1 MTNRVLG
8 LMTALILSLSGLA
21 LANDDGFTVG
31 GVGEFGGEAVS
42 PYDEN
47 GWSSLDSYRQ
57 ARDCCGYQN
66 SPTDAQLWSDA
77 NQADSGSVDQIE
89 NANCP
94 QATYNQLRATCG
106 AGQTCTAQSRSTFLP
121 MRDYNLANAC
131 ISPRYDNFDE
141 YQAAN
146 NRGFGLNA
154 ADVALYEEL
163 DETTW
168 DGFCPND
175 DCSTATKTQF
185 LAAKDEYQQ
194 AQNTI
199 QTALGDEAAA
209 AKFTA
214 PLLAGSSIVTN
225 FSSFETECSVAPT
238 EATISANLDRIKYF
252 FGKSSAENSE
262 ENAAK
267 QLCYATAAHTDLAW
281 HSKMLS
287 SFIIAADN
295 SVTSAP
301 DFKGCSWWKDKA
313 AITGANTQAMKTA
326 QNTIAYDVVNQ
337 PSDLSFGEPTLSED
351 QGHAIL
357 NYTLNGQGTVSGA
370 SAKLRSYASNEDGF
384 VVASTPV
391 KTLTVNAVEKI
402 QTTDKLY
409 KVYQRTASSSV
420 STLRNAINSPGGA
433 CPSGYS
439 IVSSTNNNTLTTLRN
454 VALSHGTGT
463 AMPAGHRME
472 ACSGNFAACNAGYQ
486 VCSNPSG
493 ANWNMRFMIYGEKGG
508 QTCGVT
514 RKRKSGGWDADNSNF
529 PSSFTMYPAG
539 GQCKD
544 AGYSS
549 GNPRISNGCTGW
561 CWVRVLCRK
570 NGENHIVWP

>member
-1 MTNRVLG
+1 MTHR
-8 LMTALILSLSGLA
+8 ILCLVAVFFFSMSGMA
-21 LANDDGFTVG
+21 FANEDGFSVG
-31 GVGEFGGEAVS
+31 GVGEFGGEGSS
-42 PYDEN
+42 PYSDN
-47 GWSSLDSYRQ
+47 GWASLDSYRQ

-77 NQADSGSVDQIE
+77 NQADSGSFDQIE
-89 NANCP
+89 NANCAA
-94 QATYNQLRATCG
+94 ATYDQLRTTCG
-106 AGQTCTAQSRSTFLP
+106 VGQTCSAQSRSTFLP

-131 ISPRYDNFDE
+131 INPRYDDFNA
-141 YQAAN
+141 YKAASDK
-146 NRGFGLNA
+146 GFGLNA
-154 ADVALYEEL
+154 ADVALYAEL

-185 LAAKDEYQQ
+185 LTAKNEYQQ
-194 AQNTI
+194 AQNTV
-199 QTALGDEAAA
+199 QTALGDPATAN
-209 AKFTA
+209 KFTA

-225 FSSFETECSVAPT
+225 FSSYETECAVAPT

-252 FGKSSAENSE
+252 FGKSSATNSE

-267 QLCYATAAHTDLAW
+267 QLCFATAGHTDLAW

-287 SFIIAADN
+287 SFTADN

-326 QNTIAYDVVNQ
+326 NNTIVYDVVGQ
-337 PSDLSFGEPTLSED
+337 PSDLSFGSPTLSED
-351 QGHAIL
+351 KGHAVL
-357 NYTLNGQGTVSGA
+357 NYALDGQGTVSGA
-370 SAKLRSYASNEDGF
+370 TANLRTYASNEDGF

-391 KTLTVNAVEKI
+391 RALTVNAVDKI

-420 STLRNAINSPGGA
+420 SSLRNAINSPGNA
-433 CPSGYS
+433 CPAGYS
-439 IVSSTNNNTLTTLRN
+439 IVSSTNSNTLTTLRN

-463 AMPAGHRME
+463 TMPAGHRME

-486 VCSNPSG
+486 VCSNPAG
-493 ANWNMRFMIYGEKGG
+493 ANWNMRFMIYGEKSG

-514 RKRKSGGWDADNSNF
+514 RKRKSGGWDSDSSNF
-529 PSSFTMYPAG
+529 PNSFSMYSVN

-549 GNPRISNGCTGW
+549 GNPHISNGCTGW

>member
-1 MTNRVLG
+1 MTHRNLCLV
-8 LMTALILSLSGLA
+8 AVFFLSMSGMA
-21 LANDDGFTVG
+21 FANEDGFSVG
-31 GVGEFGGEAVS
+31 GVGEFGGEGSS
-42 PYDEN
+42 PYSDN
-47 GWSSLDSYRQ
+47 GWASLDSYRQ

-77 NQADSGSVDQIE
+77 NQADSGSFDQIE
-89 NANCP
+89 NANCAA
-94 QATYNQLRATCG
+94 ATYDQLRTTCG
-106 AGQTCTAQSRSTFLP
+106 VGQTCSAQSRSTFLP

-131 ISPRYDNFDE
+131 INPRYDDFNA
-141 YQAAN
+141 YKAASDK
-146 NRGFGLNA
+146 GFGLNA
-154 ADVALYEEL
+154 ADVALYAEL

-185 LAAKDEYQQ
+185 LTAKNEYQQ
-194 AQNTI
+194 AQNTV
-199 QTALGDEAAA
+199 QTALGDPATAN
-209 AKFTA
+209 KFTA
-214 PLLAGSSIVTN
+214 PLLAGTSIVTT
-225 FSSFETECSVAPT
+225 FSSSETDCAVAPT

-252 FGKSSAENSE
+252 FGKSSATNSE

-267 QLCYATAAHTDLAW
+267 QLCFATAGHTDLAW

-326 QNTIAYDVVNQ
+326 NNTIVYDVVGQ
-337 PSDLSFGEPTLSED
+337 PSDLSFGSPTLSED
-351 QGHAIL
+351 KGHAVL
-357 NYTLNGQGTVSGA
+357 NYTLDGQGTVSGA
-370 SAKLRSYASNEDGF
+370 TANLRTYASNEDGF

-391 KTLTVNAVEKI
+391 RALTVNAVDKI

-420 STLRNAINSPGGA
+420 SSLRNAINSPGNA
-433 CPSGYS
+433 CPAGYS
-439 IVSSTNNNTLTTLRN
+439 IVSSTNSNTLTTLRN

-463 AMPAGHRME
+463 TMPAGHRME

-486 VCSNPSG
+486 VCSNPAG
-493 ANWNMRFMIYGEKGG
+493 ANWNMRFMIYGEKSG

-514 RKRKSGGWDADNSNF
+514 RKRKSGGWDSDSSNVF
-529 PSSFTMYPAG
+529 GKRTV
-539 GQCKD
+539 Q
-544 AGYSS
+544 
-549 GNPRISNGCTGW
+549 
-561 CWVRVLCRK
+561 
-570 NGENHIVWP
+570 

>member
-1 MTNRVLG
+1 MTHR
-8 LMTALILSLSGLA
+8 ILSLVTVFFLSMSGMA
-21 LANDDGFTVG
+21 FANDDGFSVG
-31 GVGEFGGEAVS
+31 GVGEFGGEGAS
-42 PYDEN
+42 PYSDN
-47 GWSSLDSYRQ
+47 GWASLDSYRQ

-77 NQADSGSVDQIE
+77 NQADSGSFDQIE
-89 NANCP
+89 NANCAA
-94 QATYNQLRATCG
+94 ATYDQLRTTCG
-106 AGQTCTAQSRSTFLP
+106 VGQTCSAQSRSTFLP

-131 ISPRYDNFDE
+131 INPRYDDFNA
-141 YQAAN
+141 YKAASDK
-146 NRGFGLNA
+146 GFGLNP
-154 ADVALYEEL
+154 ADVALYAEL

-168 DGFCPND
+168 DAFCPND

-185 LAAKDEYQQ
+185 LTAKNEYQQ
-194 AQNTI
+194 AQNTV
-199 QTALGDEAAA
+199 QTALGDPATAN
-209 AKFTA
+209 KFTA

-225 FSSFETECSVAPT
+225 FSSYETGCTAAPT

-252 FGKSSAENSE
+252 FGKSSAANSE

-267 QLCYATAAHTDLAW
+267 QLCFATAGHTDLAW
-281 HSKMLS
+281 HANMLS

-313 AITGANTQAMKTA
+313 AIAGANTQAMKA
-326 QNTIAYDVVNQ
+326 ANNTIAYDVVNQ
-337 PSDLSFGEPTLSED
+337 PSDLSFGTPALSD
-351 QGHAIL
+351 DKGHAVL
-357 NYTLNGQGTVSGA
+357 NYSLDGQGAVSSA
-370 SAKLRSYASNEDGF
+370 SAKLRSYASNADGF

-391 KTLTVNAVEKI
+391 KTVTVDAVEKI
-402 QTTDKLY
+402 QTSDKLY

-420 STLRNAINSPGGA
+420 SSLRSAINSPGNA

-463 AMPAGHRME
+463 TMPAGHRME

-486 VCSNPSG
+486 VCSNPAG
-493 ANWNMRFMIYGEKGG
+493 ANWNMRFMIYGEKSG

-514 RKRKSGGWDADNSNF
+514 RKRKSGGWDSDSSNF
-529 PSSFTMYPAG
+529 PSSFSMYSVN
-539 GQCKD
+539 GQCND

-549 GNPRISNGCTGW
+549 GNPHISNGCTGW

-570 NGENHIVWP
+570 NGETHIVWP